1 MWFNTMQRE
10 WQIIRQEP
18 WLKAMLI
25 FLPLSLFVLMWW
37 IFSQGIARDLPVGV
51 VDLDH
56 SRLSRGL
63 IRYYD
68 ASPTLSVARQFSEVE
83 AGTAFMRNGEI
94 YALVVIPDSLE
105 KDTLLGRS
113 PSVTVFYNAQFILI
127 AKLINSAFVS
137 AQTTYAAS
145 IDTVSNMVS
154 GTSVPLQA
162 LGQALPV
169 RNQITPLFNSNSHY
183 GQFLVS
189 AAIPAMWQIFIIA
202 TTVMALAAEQRR
214 QGLLAWLG
222 QHPVQ
227 QLVCKL
233 IPYAAVFI
241 LQGVLFLWGMYSLLG
256 WPMHGS
262 WIILLVAQCLM
273 VIACQSVAVLF
284 FFLAMDVTRAMSFV
298 AGFSAPAFAFMG
310 ITFPA
315 TDMPAI
321 ATGWRALLPVSHYI
335 EIQVQQ
341 VNYGTGLV
349 QAMPQMMALMVFLLA
364 MGLGV
369 LKMLVW
375 RKRQPEGGV

>member
-1 MWFNTMQRE
+1 MQRE
-10 WQIIRQEP
+10 WRLIRQEP
-18 WLKAMLI
+18 WLKAMLF

-68 ASPTLSVARQFSEVE
+68 ASPTLSVARQLSEVE
-83 AGTAFMRNGEI
+83 EGTALMRNGEI

-145 IDTVSNMVS
+145 IDTVSNMVT
-154 GTSVPLQA
+154 GTPVPLQA

-227 QLVCKL
+227 QLVAKL

-262 WIILLVAQCLM
+262 WSILLVAQCLM

-341 VNYGTGLV
+341 VNYGTGLQ
-349 QAMPQMMALMVFLLA
+349 QAMPQMMALVVFLLA
-364 MGLGV
+364 MALAM

-375 RKRQPEGGV
+375 RKRQLEGGV

>member
-1 MWFNTMQRE
+1 MWLNTMQRE
-10 WQIIRQEP
+10 WQLIRQEP
-18 WLKAMLI
+18 WLKAMLF

-83 AGTAFMRNGEI
+83 EGTALMRNGEI

-137 AQTTYAAS
+137 AQSTYAAS

-154 GTSVPLQA
+154 GTPVPQQA

-222 QHPVQ
+222 QHPVKH
-227 QLVCKL
+227 VVSKL
-233 IPYAAVFI
+233 IPYATVFI
-241 LQGVLFLWGMYSLLG
+241 LQGMLFLWGMYSLLG

-262 WIILLVAQCLM
+262 WIIVFAAQCLM

-310 ITFPA
+310 ITFPE

-341 VNYGTGLV
+341 VNYGTGLQ
-349 QAMPQMMALMVFLLA
+349 QAMPQMMALAVFLLA
-364 MGLGV
+364 MGLGI
-369 LKMLVW
+369 LRMLVW
-375 RKRQPEGGV
+375 RERQLEGCA

>member
-1 MWFNTMQRE
+1 MWLNTMQRE
-10 WQIIRQEP
+10 WRLIRQEP
-18 WLKAMLI
+18 WLKAMLF

-68 ASPTLSVARQFSEVE
+68 ASPTLSVARQLSEVE
-83 AGTAFMRNGEI
+83 EGTALMRNGEI

-145 IDTVSNMVS
+145 IDTVSNMVT
-154 GTSVPLQA
+154 GTPVPLQA

-227 QLVCKL
+227 QLVAKL

-262 WIILLVAQCLM
+262 WSILLVAQCLM

-341 VNYGTGLV
+341 VNYGTGLQ
-349 QAMPQMMALMVFLLA
+349 QAMPQMMALVVFLLA
-364 MGLGV
+364 MALAM

-375 RKRQPEGGV
+375 RKRQLEGGV

>member
-1 MWFNTMQRE
+1 MQRE
-10 WQIIRQEP
+10 WQLIRQEP
-18 WLKAMLI
+18 WLKAMLF

-68 ASPTLSVARQFSEVE
+68 ASPTLSVARQLSEVE
-83 AGTAFMRNGEI
+83 EGTALMRNGEI

-154 GTSVPLQA
+154 GTPVPLQA

-227 QLVCKL
+227 QLVGKL
-233 IPYAAVFI
+233 IPYALVFI

-262 WIILLVAQCLM
+262 WSILLVAQCLM

-341 VNYGTGLV
+341 VNYGTGLQ
-349 QAMPQMMALMVFLLA
+349 QAMPQMMALAVFLLA
-364 MGLGV
+364 MALAM

-375 RKRQPEGGV
+375 RKRQLEGGV

>member
-1 MWFNTMQRE
+1 MWLNTMQRE
-10 WQIIRQEP
+10 WRLIRQEP
-18 WLKAMLI
+18 WLKAMLF

-63 IRYYD
+63 IQYYD
-68 ASPTLSVARQFSEVE
+68 ASPTLSVARQLSEVE
-83 AGTAFMRNGEI
+83 EGTALMRNGEI

-154 GTSVPLQA
+154 GTPVPLQA

-227 QLVCKL
+227 QLVAKL

-262 WIILLVAQCLM
+262 WSILLVAQCLM

-341 VNYGTGLV
+341 VNYGTGLQ
-349 QAMPQMMALMVFLLA
+349 QAMPQMMALAVFLLA
-364 MGLGV
+364 MALAM

-375 RKRQPEGGV
+375 RKRQLEGGV

>member
-1 MWFNTMQRE
+1 MWLNTMQRE
-10 WQIIRQEP
+10 WQLIRQEP
-18 WLKAMLI
+18 WLKAMLF

-83 AGTAFMRNGEI
+83 EGTALMRNGEI

-137 AQTTYAAS
+137 AQSTYAAS

-154 GTSVPLQA
+154 GTPVPQQA

-222 QHPVQ
+222 QHPVKH
-227 QLVCKL
+227 VVSKL
-233 IPYAAVFI
+233 IPYATVFI
-241 LQGVLFLWGMYSLLG
+241 LQGMLFLWGMYSLLD

-262 WIILLVAQCLM
+262 WIIVFAAQCLM

-341 VNYGTGLV
+341 VNYGTGLQ
-349 QAMPQMMALMVFLLA
+349 QAMPQMMALAVFLLA
-364 MGLGV
+364 MGLGI
-369 LKMLVW
+369 LRMLVW
-375 RKRQPEGGV
+375 RERQLEGCA